1 MYIED
6 LLLYWLSLVWFHQSL
21 SLKQDLL
28 QFVIYLFIM
37 HLVKQEKI
45 HTKTEKE
52 TYEIH
57 TDSNVKSIS
66 VALKPGIIISL
77 LLTRNR
83 SLITEQHTSDWTATL
98 LCTKFLLI

>member
-1 MYIED
+1 MFI
-6 LLLYWLSLVWFHQSL
+6 
-21 SLKQDLL
+21 
-28 QFVIYLFIM
+28 IYLFIM
-37 HLVKQEKI
+37 HLIVHVKKENTEKI

-52 TYEIH
+52 TYKTH
-57 TDSNVKSIS
+57 TDYNIKSVS

-98 LCTKFLLI
+98 LCTKFLIRVSLDKGNSKREQHN